1 MKLEKRTITLK
12 GISPILGSTPN
23 NKEIYEDHVATK
35 ARKAEQDKAK
45 ADADLIREEGEKGI
59 TIFYRDDAENL
70 IMKDYQIKGFLK
82 EAGRVLSSQMN
93 LKSAQSK
100 IDNFI
105 FIEPTI
111 IPFTRNGELIKAADD
126 INQRPLRAQTAQGP
140 RVALAYSE
148 QVDAPW
154 ELRFDILLL
163 DNKKTTQ
170 SVALGWEQI
179 ETMFEYGQ
187 LKGLL
192 QWRNGGYGRF
202 EYEIRG

>member
-1 MKLEKRTITLK
+1 M
-12 GISPILGSTPN
+12 
-23 NKEIYEDHVATK
+23 
-35 ARKAEQDKAK
+35 
-45 ADADLIREEGEKGI
+45 
-59 TIFYRDDAENL
+59 
-70 IMKDYQIKGFLK
+70 
-82 EAGRVLSSQMN
+82 
-93 LKSAQSK
+93 
-100 IDNFI
+100 
-105 FIEPTI
+105 
-111 IPFTRNGELIKAADD
+111 
-126 INQRPLRAQTAQGP
+126 
-140 RVALAYSE
+140 ALAYSE
-148 QVDAPW
+148 QIDAPW